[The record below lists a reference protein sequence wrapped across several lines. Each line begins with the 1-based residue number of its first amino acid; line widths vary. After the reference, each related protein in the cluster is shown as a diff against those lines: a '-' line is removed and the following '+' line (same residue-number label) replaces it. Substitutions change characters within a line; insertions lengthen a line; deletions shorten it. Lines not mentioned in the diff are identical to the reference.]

1 MNTKPL
7 KDIIEDI
14 YIHNKKKK
22 LGEDAYKYFIK
33 NHTIEHAIGN
43 LKNAMEKTSFTYRY
57 FQSFNYEIYKKCK
70 RWRILGLSIVTL
82 YKNNNN
88 DSKINFFN
96 IIPVFYYR
104 QSKER
109 KEKVLYLWKIPLL
122 TFTSKK
128 MGAITKID
136 VTFILKI
143 IKWIKGK

>member
-1 MNTKPL
+1 
-7 KDIIEDI
+7 
-14 YIHNKKKK
+14 
-22 LGEDAYKYFIK
+22 
-33 NHTIEHAIGN
+33 
-43 LKNAMEKTSFTYRY
+43 MEKTSFTYRY